1 MYWCP
6 CVCLWCSGGSE
17 LMISALLYSLGGKR
31 YILGPALLPSCR
43 DTVMA
48 SSDGSAFVF
57 PPFPC
62 FFRGWQKMGF
72 KIRAEL
78 KVCKRWLC
86 KYVCGPS
93 ATNTANSLKLRWWH
107 QQAVFN
113 IKVPGESAGPA
124 ENSARLIAAQS
135 EPSGSR
141 RRGSLCTPV
150 NL

>member
-1 MYWCP
+1 MRLP
-6 CVCLWCSGGSE
+6 VMQRRVRVHDFSL
-17 LMISALLYSLGGKR
+17 ALLFRWQEVYSGTSSTA
-31 YILGPALLPSCR
+31 ILQRHSNGFLWWQCLCIPSLPVLFQR
-43 DTVMA
+43 LTEN
-48 SSDGSAFVF
+48 
-57 PPFPC
+57 
-62 FFRGWQKMGF
+62 GF

-86 KYVCGPS
+86 KYVCGPA

-124 ENSARLIAAQS
+124 ENSARLIATQS